1 MIKIVILVFLV
12 VYAFQWKGSSDQI
25 ERIRMERMNQSMDAV
40 ETRIMENSLT
50 WKRSIEALEAKII
63 RI

>member
-25 ERIRMERMNQSMDAV
+25 ERIRMEIMNQSMDAV
-40 ETRIMENSLT
+40 KTRIMENSLT